1 MENQENNN
9 MSELDQLKA
18 QYETLKQQ
26 FDQQEIVNDRLMKSS
41 VKHSVNFYRRYRW
54 KQIILYPLFV
64 ILGLLIIKW
73 HFDNNLS
80 VRLFFVSFCLASF
93 AIELWILGILR
104 LKAMENSDLL
114 TLSNHARSFKKL
126 FTLFNFLSAIP
137 MLILVMGFLL
147 SQVGDSVY
155 VPDLRAFILAIC
167 LFFMVFA
174 ISITVGVRHITR
186 PCDEIIRQI
195 EASDDSTEKKTG
207 FDKKQRWFCV
217 TMIVVFLG
225 FDIWAYTI
233 VGSYLKLPPMWR
245 QVTYTRSN
253 DSLPVED
260 GLSIWEVFADTLVAP
275 NDVSA
280 VTAQW
285 QQNES
290 LVVMKGRETNTTIEM
305 DEVSVHEWK
314 KDDKQQ
320 VPLFALKMA
329 SPEGPIVSSSRIG
342 DKPVV
347 EKVVVQKP
355 YFDMEVETIPII
367 IYLTPEAKQLWSERF
382 NPNEKIKSINIALVV
397 DGVVYQKTTFTSLSG
412 VTNNSFYIMREWS
425 SKEELEAFCERL
437 IRQ

>member
-1 MENQENNN
+1 
-9 MSELDQLKA
+9 
-18 QYETLKQQ
+18 
-26 FDQQEIVNDRLMKSS
+26 
-41 VKHSVNFYRRYRW
+41 
-54 KQIILYPLFV
+54 
-64 ILGLLIIKW
+64 
-73 HFDNNLS
+73 
-80 VRLFFVSFCLASF
+80 
-93 AIELWILGILR
+93 
-104 LKAMENSDLL
+104 
-114 TLSNHARSFKKL
+114 
-126 FTLFNFLSAIP
+126 
-137 MLILVMGFLL
+137 
-147 SQVGDSVY
+147 
-155 VPDLRAFILAIC
+155 
-167 LFFMVFA
+167 MVFA